1 MFKAPSVTRSNR
13 PISILLS
20 VLTTP
25 LVLVSSCLADQ
36 FVLFDVTFPFT
47 QEDANNSTPSK
58 SHFYVSEP
66 ALNPQ
71 RPKDW
76 TAPVDYRN
84 GTVHVRLEIIYKPE
98 GGEPTTWTVCY
109 IPNRD
114 RGQGYRYGC
123 FDTKVYKEK
132 GVYNR
137 DIPMTAF
144 GHNDDIIWAEGIKR
158 MDLVLKDSVNLHAH
172 KRPDPEKFFP
182 TKVRM
187 TLVQVSAGA
196 MYDPSLIPNLPI
208 ESAPKK

>member
-71 RPKDW
+71 RRKDW

-84 GTVHVRLEIIYKPE
+84 GTVHVRLEIIDKPE

-114 RGQGYRYGC
+114 RGQG
-123 FDTKVYKEK
+123 
-132 GVYNR
+132 
-137 DIPMTAF
+137 
-144 GHNDDIIWAEGIKR
+144 
-158 MDLVLKDSVNLHAH
+158 
-172 KRPDPEKFFP
+172 
-182 TKVRM
+182 
-187 TLVQVSAGA
+187 
-196 MYDPSLIPNLPI
+196 
-208 ESAPKK
+208 